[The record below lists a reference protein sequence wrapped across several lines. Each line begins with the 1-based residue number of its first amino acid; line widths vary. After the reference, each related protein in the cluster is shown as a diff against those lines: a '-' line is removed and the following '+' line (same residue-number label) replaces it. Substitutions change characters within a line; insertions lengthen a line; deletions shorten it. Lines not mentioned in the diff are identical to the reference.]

1 MFFARTFLIMNT
13 LLRKAVEQ
21 NAVHPFYVD
30 KISSSCARRIEALDT
45 VEDVQGAYRMCS
57 TSHGSGCSCL
67 KKSQRSK
74 KQVEFIEFNLLGGC
88 GGRI

>member
-1 MFFARTFLIMNT
+1 MNAP
-13 LLRKAVEQ
+13 LHKPIEH
-21 NAVHPFYVD
+21 NAVHLFYVD
-30 KISSSCARRIEALDT
+30 KTSYARRIEALDT
-45 VEDVQGAYRMCS
+45 AEAVQAASGMCS
-57 TSHGSGCSCL
+57 TSHCSGCSRL